1 MKDNLLKDLVS
12 TLSIDILNNH
22 LMDKKIKFHKV
33 AAMYGYLKD
42 YNDNLITF
50 NEALKLISNI

>member
-12 TLSIDILNNH
+12 TLSIDILNND
-22 LMDKKIKFHKV
+22 LMDKKIKFNKV

-42 YNDNLITF
+42 YSNDLITF
-50 NEALKLISNI
+50 NETLKLISNI